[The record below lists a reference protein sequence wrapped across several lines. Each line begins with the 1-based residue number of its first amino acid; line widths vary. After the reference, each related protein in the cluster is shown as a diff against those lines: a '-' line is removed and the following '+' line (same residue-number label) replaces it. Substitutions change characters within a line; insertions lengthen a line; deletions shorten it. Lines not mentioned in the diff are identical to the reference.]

1 MAQNICYFSKKCR
14 FCQGFLEELARTPF
28 LKEVRLVCVDPSPS
42 RGPLPAW
49 LKVVPTMIL
58 ANGEEPLIGPQSVNN
73 WLFTR
78 RLMQN
83 QGTEA
88 SAETKGNAFKERSEP
103 IRIPEY
109 SPDVIVRPSPAP
121 KHNSNEGPGPG
132 SGPVS
137 AQSDGSEPLPW
148 HSAEMGGGNISD
160 VYSFVEDSFNL
171 EKGVNRIT
179 YNFEYIGGP
188 AAPAALS
195 AGSAGQPAKSA
206 PQSAKEAK
214 LLKDFES
221 FSKMRDM
228 EFSGPKR
235 IG

>member
-1 MAQNICYFSKKCR
+1 MAQNTCYFSKKCR
-14 FCQGFLEELARTPF
+14 FCQGFLEELARSPF
-28 LKEVRLVCVDPSPS
+28 SKEVRLVCVDPSPS

-58 ANGEEPLIGPQSVNN
+58 GNGEEPLIGPQAVNN

-78 RLMQN
+78 RLMQSQN
-83 QGTEA
+83 A
-88 SAETKGNAFKERSEP
+88 SASETKGNAFKERAEP
-103 IRIPEY
+103 IRVPEY
-109 SPDVIVRPSPAP
+109 SPDVNVRPSPAP
-121 KHNSNEGPGPG
+121 KTNSNGNTDP
-132 SGPVS
+132 SS
-137 AQSDGSEPLPW
+137 APSDGTEPLPW

-160 VYSFVEDSFNL
+160 AYSFVEDSFNL

-179 YNFEYIGGP
+179 YNFEYIGG
-188 AAPAALS
+188 AAGPVG
-195 AGSAGQPAKSA
+195 AGSASVGAGPAKVA

-214 LLKDFES
+214 LLKEFEA

-228 EFSGPKR
+228 EFTGPKR